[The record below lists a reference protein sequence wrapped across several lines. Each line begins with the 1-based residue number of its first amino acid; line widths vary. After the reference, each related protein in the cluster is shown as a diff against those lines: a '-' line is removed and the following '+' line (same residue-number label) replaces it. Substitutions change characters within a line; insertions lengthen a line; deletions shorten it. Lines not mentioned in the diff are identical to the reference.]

1 MFRKCKM
8 LFYSFPPYVCF
19 FFNSIILNYL
29 KQKLL
34 EIIPARLYCK
44 YFLHGPRKMQDRLL
58 GSGSWRR
65 HRRHSQTPSV
75 DRAGQARQGQWVMV
89 PQGCRTRTRSEASW
103 PSKLCLLHPKRKSTL
118 SFQTD
123 ELDLKRIFFFP
134 GNNYAIQIIWEQ
146 SAESLKSLLGF
157 NARIKIEYKRRGQR
171 VF

>member
-1 MFRKCKM
+1 MF
-8 LFYSFPPYVCF
+8 VF

-123 ELDLKRIFFFP
+123 ELDLKRIFFFFPVTIMLSRLFGNSQLSPWKASWGLTP
-134 GNNYAIQIIWEQ
+134 G
-146 SAESLKSLLGF
+146 
-157 NARIKIEYKRRGQR
+157 
-171 VF
+171 